1 MYVPCSCFM
10 HYIWECTGMR
20 SVGRIYRNCPFRLIT
35 MTFLGLMHCEINV
48 PWLPFLSFSVS
59 LFLAILLFVQ
69 INQQLQCAALGLAI
83 RNWPTA
89 NTHEMIYNSLNALN
103 LVSLPLPLPLFLSLL
118 TLLATEITQ
127 HMQNGNEANTENIQH
142 RSRCR
147 SRRSPQRLIHK

>member
-48 PWLPFLSFSVS
+48 SWLQRALSFSLS
-59 LFLAILLFVQ
+59 LLAILLFVQ
-69 INQQLQCAALGLAI
+69 INQQLQCAALCLAI

-89 NTHEMIYNSLNALN
+89 NTHELIYNSLNALN
-103 LVSLPLPLPLFLSLL
+103 LASPCLSLSLL

-142 RSRCR
+142 RSQRR